1 MSFKR
6 NIENGICNANFAF
19 WAICLRRA
27 ALEENSLLPVL
38 FQLGWHGKICCL
50 THYVTIIHG
59 CRVVLNN
66 KLSCH
71 PETWTTRTRGAAF
84 WWWAS
89 ASSSTTTS
97 PTRPSSRMGLAMT
110 LIVVGASTPIWWG
123 WQGWWLRMV
132 VAMIDSITVYF
143 QVSHRITRKKISSNV
158 QSSQGANLE
167 RGYS

>member
-38 FQLGWHGKICCL
+38 FQLGWHGKDTNL
-50 THYVTIIHG
+50 LFNTLR
-59 CRVVLNN
+59 RVVLDNN
-66 KLSCH
+66 LSCH

-123 WQGWWLRMV
+123 WQGWWLWMV

-143 QVSHRITRKKISSNV
+143 QVSSFKKDK
-158 QSSQGANLE
+158 LE
-167 RGYS
+167 CPIQPRS